1 MRARFAFFVI
11 ALVIA
16 LAGCA
21 SNMTDEA
28 ALTMART
35 RDSTVRT
42 SEKLA
47 EMSERF
53 PRTLDEANEGLSRI
67 TSATS
72 GAIAAFAQL
81 STSLDRTT
89 NSLGRLLDEARSDTL
104 ANRELWRLVLADV
117 TQITSA
123 AQAILVRVETSSRT
137 WTDRSEELSGHEA
150 RAAKALAQM
159 SEATAR
165 VSESIA
171 RLSTSVEPDLASAS
185 RSVAAILADTATLTR
200 KLASQERAAESFSV
214 GAGAVAG
221 LVVVLLVLVGRALF
235 VRAVESAVARRGGAD
250 G

>member
-1 MRARFAFFVI
+1 MRAFFVLMPI
-11 ALVIA
+11 VLV
-16 LAGCA
+16 GCA

-28 ALTMART
+28 ALTLART

-47 EMSERF
+47 ETSERL
-53 PRTLDEANEGLSRI
+53 PRTIDEANEGLSRI
-67 TSATS
+67 TSTTS
-72 GAIAAFAQL
+72 AAIAAFAQL

-104 ANRELWRLVLADV
+104 ANREQWRLVLADV
-117 TQITSA
+117 TAITSA
-123 AQAILVRVETSSRT
+123 TQSILARVEAGSRT
-137 WTDRSEELSGHEA
+137 WSDRAEELSGQEA

-171 RLSTSVEPDLASAS
+171 RLSTTVEPDLASAS
-185 RSVAAILADTATLTR
+185 RSVATILADTAKLTHQ
-200 KLASQERAAESFSV
+200 LANQERAAESFSV

-221 LVVVLLVLVGRALF
+221 LVVVLLVLLGRALF
-235 VRAVESAVARRGGAD
+235 LRAVESAAAGRSHRSP
-250 G
+250 